1 VTAAMIRLRQILED
15 MCTVLVAYSGGV
27 DSTFLLDVAV
37 EVLGKDAMAVTALS
51 PTYPGSD
58 QESARRGAL
67 RLGVRHLTITTRELD
82 DPDFRSNPPDR
93 CYHCKR
99 ELFTRLLAMAKEEGL
114 AWVADGSTTSDL
126 ADFRPGSRAARE
138 LGVRS
143 PLLEAGL
150 DKPTVRQLSRERG
163 LDTWDRPAM
172 ACLASRFPYGQAI
185 DHEALAQVSA
195 AEDFLRSLGFR
206 QVRVRHHGRLA
217 SIEVGHEQ
225 VGELFAARAG
235 VVDRLRAIG
244 YAWVSLDLCG
254 YRSGSMNEAL
264 SAEERNG

>member
-1 VTAAMIRLRQILED
+1 MIRLRQILEG
-15 MCTVLVAYSGGV
+15 MRTVLVAYSGGV

-37 EVLGKDAMAVTALS
+37 EVLGKGVLAVTALS
-51 PTYPGSD
+51 PTYPRSD
-58 QESARRGAL
+58 LESARRGAL
-67 RLGVRHLTITTRELD
+67 RLGVRHVTISTGELD
-82 DPDFRSNPPDR
+82 DPEFRSNPPDR

-99 ELFTRLLAMAKEEGL
+99 ELFTRLVIMAREEGL

-185 DHEALAQVSA
+185 DLEALARVGA
-195 AEDFLRSLGFR
+195 AEEFLCSLGFR

-217 SIEVGHEQ
+217 SVEVGREQ
-225 VGELFAARAG
+225 MEELFAARAD
-235 VVDRLRAIG
+235 VVDRLRTMG
-244 YAWVSLDLCG
+244 YAWVSLDLAG

-264 SAEERNG
+264 NPEERNG

>member
-1 VTAAMIRLRQILED
+1 MMRFRQILED
-15 MCTVLVAYSGGV
+15 MHTVLVAYSGGV
-27 DSTFLLDVAV
+27 DSTFLLDIAV
-37 EVLGKDAMAVTALS
+37 EVLGKGVTAVTALS
-51 PTYPGSD
+51 PTYPSGD
-58 QESARRGAL
+58 LESARRGAL
-67 RLGVRHLTITTRELD
+67 RLGVRHLTIPTQELD
-82 DPDFRSNPPDR
+82 DPCFRSNPPDR

-99 ELFTRLLAMAKEEGL
+99 ELFTRLAVMAREEGL
-114 AWVADGSTTSDL
+114 AWVADGSTASDL

-150 DKPTVRQLSRERG
+150 DKPTVRRLSRERG

-185 DHEALAQVSA
+185 SLEALARVSA

-206 QVRVRHHGRLA
+206 EVRVRHHGRLA
-217 SIEVGHEQ
+217 SIEVGSGQ
-225 VGELFAARAG
+225 MGELFSARAE
-235 VVDRLRAIG
+235 VMDRLRAIG
-244 YAWVSLDLCG
+244 YAWVCLDLRG

-264 SAEERNG
+264 SAEERGG